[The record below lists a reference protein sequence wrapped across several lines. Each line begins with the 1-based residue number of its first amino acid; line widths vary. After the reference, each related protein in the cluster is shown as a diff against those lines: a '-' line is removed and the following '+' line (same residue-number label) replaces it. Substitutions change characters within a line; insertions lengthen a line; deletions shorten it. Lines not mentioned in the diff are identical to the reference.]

1 MTTSICLRE
10 ALIEKKELPSCA
22 AKLLPFARGR
32 DVTCAKTKNRSETS
46 WRAAKRRR
54 GSNRWCQPSC
64 AENSVHSGE

>member
-1 MTTSICLRE
+1 MTTSICPRE
-10 ALIEKKELPSCA
+10 ALIEKKRA